1 MQYPIDSI
9 TQTTANMQLED
20 EGEEDIVIRGE
31 LLKWTNYIHGWQVRH
46 FTLTAT
52 GTISYYLSEDEKDHC
67 RGSAQIQKM
76 IIQTHKHSEVR
87 FDLVTPSVTWHM
99 RSHTPPE
106 RSRWLAAIER
116 QQLECPGSDASISSS
131 MVGLTESGLETLAD
145 LNVKLEEL
153 NSFKESLSHQLTD
166 IRSQLKKGKIG
177 NDNAHISQQL
187 STLQATAGGIVAAA
201 SQCVE
206 MMTQRET
213 YWQEQL
219 NKEREK
225 RSQIDILYRAAN
237 RENSQLI
244 LSNPQEGPHLNED
257 EFFDA
262 LETTLEKMD
271 LQGQTAEQEVAQAE
285 GASHK
290 MHAIMQDTIA
300 KYKIISKEDPE
311 TSESW
316 SPVAKEGGTRIYRKE
331 EEREN
336 VMVDYLVAITQING
350 VTAAELA
357 EVFHSKELKSKW
369 DHSIEGDK
377 LLEQL
382 DDHCA
387 IYHQILKRV
396 WPTAQRDMVYASH
409 KQKLSETDPEYPD
422 WIVCN
427 ISCEHKDAPD
437 GESGFCR
444 ATIEVV
450 MYCQT
455 VVLKKRDGPLG
466 RDDVACKIV
475 YSATVNPGGWAPAAA
490 VRAISKK
497 EYPKFIKKISSFTQ
511 EYKKGQAIS
520 F

>member
-1 MQYPIDSI
+1 MPHNI
-9 TQTTANMQLED
+9 
-20 EGEEDIVIRGE
+20 IRE
-31 LLKWTNYIHGWQVRH
+31 ILLQ
-46 FTLTAT
+46 
-52 GTISYYLSEDEKDHC
+52 
-67 RGSAQIQKM
+67 
-76 IIQTHKHSEVR
+76 
-87 FDLVTPSVTWHM
+87 
-99 RSHTPPE
+99 
-106 RSRWLAAIER
+106 
-116 QQLECPGSDASISSS
+116 
-131 MVGLTESGLETLAD
+131 
-145 LNVKLEEL
+145 
-153 NSFKESLSHQLTD
+153 
-166 IRSQLKKGKIG
+166 
-177 NDNAHISQQL
+177 
-187 STLQATAGGIVAAA
+187 
-201 SQCVE
+201 
-206 MMTQRET
+206 
-213 YWQEQL
+213 
-219 NKEREK
+219 EREK

-271 LQGQTAEQEVAQAE
+271 LQGQTGEQEVAQAE